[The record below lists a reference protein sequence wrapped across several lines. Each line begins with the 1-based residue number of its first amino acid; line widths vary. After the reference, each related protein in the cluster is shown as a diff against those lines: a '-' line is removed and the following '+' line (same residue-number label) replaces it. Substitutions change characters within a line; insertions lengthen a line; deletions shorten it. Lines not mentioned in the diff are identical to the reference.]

1 MFDFIN
7 DRNVIVVV
15 ALAATGLFSL
25 IAGGIFLL
33 YIAFGVVSVLPFS
46 ILGGILVARILFNH
60 IRR

>member
-7 DRNVIVVV
+7 DRNVIVFLT
-15 ALAATGLFSL
+15 LAATGLFSL

-33 YIAFGVVSVLPFS
+33 YNSFGLVAVLPFS
-46 ILGGILVARILFNH
+46 VLGGILIARFLFNL

>member
-33 YIAFGVVSVLPFS
+33 YNASGVVAVLPFS
-46 ILGGILVARILFNH
+46 ILGGILVTHILFNH